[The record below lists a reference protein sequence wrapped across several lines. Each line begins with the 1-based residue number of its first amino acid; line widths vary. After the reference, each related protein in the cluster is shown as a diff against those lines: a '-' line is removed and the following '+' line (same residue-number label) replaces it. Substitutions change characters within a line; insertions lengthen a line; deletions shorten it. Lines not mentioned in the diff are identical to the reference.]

1 MSSVTRKWKELT
13 LGLEISTK
21 LSSKVNIKLRQY
33 TGKQLIDVTLV
44 PHKLF
49 YDGKAILVELEH
61 SLIDR
66 IVNRIN

>member
-1 MSSVTRKWKELT
+1 MTRKWKELT

-33 TGKQLIDVTLV
+33 TGKLLIDVTLV
-44 PHKLF
+44 PDKLF
-49 YDGKAILVELEH
+49 YDGKAILVALEH